1 MSNWTRTIL
10 ASLIFGA
17 TVILV
22 SAADKPKIVV
32 VYP

>member
-1 MSNWTRTIL
+1 L
-10 ASLIFGA
+10 ASLIFAA
-17 TVILV
+17 TAILV